1 MTWQRNDPSNA
12 MMPVDV
18 VILSVP
24 VQKSTLAIQP
34 PCYPLSSC
42 LHVRDS
48 ST

>member
-24 VQKSTLAIQP
+24 VKKLTLALQP
-34 PCYPLSSC
+34 P
-42 LHVRDS
+42 
-48 ST
+48 